1 MAITYHAGRRI
12 QGLERVG
19 STLTDVDS
27 PWTFANGDGSV
38 SSGAVSFDY
47 NQSTT
52 DRGYHDLGANASG
65 TWVFRFRLNITNKGN
80 PSASNY
86 LCKFGLGDNTNA
98 TSTSQGGIFFTLN
111 HGSSYTNFNG
121 FSSYNQLKQAGNWG
135 SNSPSTYGYST
146 STNYYVEV
154 ARTGTTT
161 ATVKV
166 FTNANYTDNLVF
178 TCTLSSVNASL
189 NVRYVK
195 ITTDSYGDQGSNR
208 YNGTMDQMKFYD
220 GVTSV
225 VAIAGDVKP
234 TNVQVGSRLEETD
247 TRKIYYYS
255 YDWFELGTTIPFNAT
270 RGVFGGGSA
279 TNVMDYITI
288 ATTGNATDFGD
299 LSAVNNNNASVS
311 SDTRGVFCGGEIISS
326 LSNVMEYITIST
338 TGNTTDFGDLT
349 VARRGVSGVSS
360 DTRGVIA
367 GGHSGSYSNVMDY
380 ITIASIGNAT
390 DFGDLSFGMFGA
402 GGVSSDTRGV
412 YGGGD
417 QSGTLVNV
425 IQYITIASTG
435 NSTDFGDL
443 TVIREGAAGVSS
455 GTRGVFG
462 GGNTGSVSNVIDYIT
477 IATARNATDFG
488 DLTVAR
494 RNPAGVSSATRG
506 VFGGGSTGSHSDIID
521 YITIATIGNA
531 TDFGDL
537 TVARSFAAGVQGT

>member
-27 PWTFANGDGSV
+27 PWTFANAQGSV

-111 HGSSYTNFNG
+111 HGSSYTRFGG
-121 FSSYNQLKQAGNWG
+121 FSSYNQIYQAGNWG
-135 SNSPSTYGYST
+135 SNSSTYGYST

-166 FTNANYTDNLVF
+166 FTNANYTDGLVF
-178 TCTLSSVNASL
+178 TNTLSSVDASL

-195 ITTDSYGDQGSNR
+195 ITTDPYGDQGSNR

-234 TNVQVGSRLEETD
+234 TNVQVGSRFEETD
-247 TRKIYYYS
+247 TRKMYS
-255 YDWFELGTTIPFNAT
+255 KLP
-270 RGVFGGGSA
+270 
-279 TNVMDYITI
+279 IT
-288 ATTGNATDFGD
+288 
-299 LSAVNNNNASVS
+299 
-311 SDTRGVFCGGEIISS
+311 S
-326 LSNVMEYITIST
+326 LSL
-338 TGNTTDFGDLT
+338 TGLK
-349 VARRGVSGVSS
+349 
-360 DTRGVIA
+360 
-367 GGHSGSYSNVMDY
+367 SYYTFNE
-380 ITIASIGNAT
+380 A
-390 DFGDLSFGMFGA
+390 
-402 GGVSSDTRGV
+402 
-412 YGGGD
+412 
-417 QSGTLVNV
+417 SGTLVNSAT
-425 IQYITIASTG
+425 TIGSSDSLGTASDSASTSNITYAQTG
-435 NSTDFGDL
+435 KIGDAISFNGTTSSSRVDIGSSL
-443 TVIREGAAGVSS
+443 SQFNFLHEVNATASFNFWYKKTAVDTNFRTIWAQHYGTGGQRGVRLGFT
-455 GTRGVFG
+455 GTRGIQFLIYN
-462 GGNTGSVSNVIDYIT
+462 NTGSTTLGDSTSGFTANDT
-477 IATARNATDFG
+477 DWHMFTLTWDLSLATNTLQVYHDGVLDHQANRTTSGENGNSGLVPSLGDDKGGDGNWYGLLDEMSVWDRVLSANDVTLLYNSGSGTTPDNAE
-488 DLTVAR
+488 
-494 RNPAGVSSATRG
+494 
-506 VFGGGSTGSHSDIID
+506 GGGWKEK
-521 YITIATIGNA
+521 
-531 TDFGDL
+531 
-537 TVARSFAAGVQGT
+537 GTT

>member
-27 PWTFANGDGSV
+27 PWTFANAQGSV

-111 HGSSYTNFNG
+111 HGSSYTRFGG
-121 FSSYNQLKQAGNWG
+121 FSSYNQIYQAGNWG
-135 SNSPSTYGYST
+135 SNSSTYGYST

-166 FTNANYTDNLVF
+166 FTNANYTDGLVF
-178 TCTLSSVNASL
+178 TNTLSSVDASL

-195 ITTDSYGDQGSNR
+195 ITTDPYGDQGSNR

-234 TNVQVGSRLEETD
+234 TNIQVGSRFEETD
-247 TRKIYYYS
+247 TRKMYHY
-255 YDWFELGTTIPFNAT
+255 NAT
-270 RGVFGGGSA
+270 GDVTTDGSYTVLKYTSDGTFTPTSAFNVEYLVVGGGGGAGKGGGGAGGFRTATGHAVTAQAYTITVGAGGSGGTATSNGSIGNDSIFDTITSTGGGYGGGGNQDGGAGGSGGGSGASNSA
-279 TNVMDYITI
+279 TRLGGAGNTPS
-288 ATTGNATDFGD
+288 TLPSQGNAGGGNGGFTGAPYP
-299 LSAVNNNNASVS
+299 SGGGGGAGAVGQTAPSSSVNGNGGVGTQ
-311 SDTRGVFCGGEIISS
+311 SDILVTG
-326 LSNVMEYITIST
+326 SNVYYAGGGGCGADGASGTAG
-338 TGNTTDFGDLT
+338 TGGLGGGGDGVGT
-349 VARRGVSGVSS
+349 GVSNNG
-360 DTRGVIA
+360 TA
-367 GGHSGSYSNVMDY
+367 NTGG
-380 ITIASIGNAT
+380 
-390 DFGDLSFGMFGA
+390 GA
-402 GGVSSDTRGV
+402 GG
-412 YGGGD
+412 YGSPADGGD
-417 QSGTLVNV
+417 GGSGIV
-425 IQYITIASTG
+425 IIR
-435 NSTDFGDL
+435 FL
-443 TVIREGAAGVSS
+443 TS
-455 GTRGVFG
+455 
-462 GGNTGSVSNVIDYIT
+462 GNTYTTSLSSNEWT
-477 IATARNATDFG
+477 EE
-488 DLTVAR
+488 
-494 RNPAGVSSATRG
+494 
-506 VFGGGSTGSHSDIID
+506 
-521 YITIATIGNA
+521 
-531 TDFGDL
+531 
-537 TVARSFAAGVQGT
+537 GT